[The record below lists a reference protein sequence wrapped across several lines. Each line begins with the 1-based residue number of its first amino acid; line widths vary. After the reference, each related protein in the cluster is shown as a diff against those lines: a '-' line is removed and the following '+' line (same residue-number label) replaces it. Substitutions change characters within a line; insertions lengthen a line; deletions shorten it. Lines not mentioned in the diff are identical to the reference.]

1 MQIAFNKGGK
11 REDPAGRLIMTV
23 ILVLAT
29 FIVFLLIDYFYSR
42 RLEVRPV
49 MEVQPQPATVPARA
63 ALQPTVIAGFHVPEN
78 LKYHPG
84 HTWALSE
91 GPKMVRVGLDDFA
104 ARLLGKVRNIAL
116 PQRGQWVRQGQ
127 KIWTLERDGARV
139 DMVSPVEG
147 VVTDIND
154 SAARDPEL
162 THRDPYG
169 DGWLVSV
176 ESPDAKLNFRNLLS
190 GELARWWMDE
200 AAARLRKHMPI
211 PAGVAQDGGTT
222 ISDLTS
228 YLGDKD
234 WVDVTKEFFLS

>member
-1 MQIAFNKGGK
+1 
-11 REDPAGRLIMTV
+11 MTV

-29 FIVFLLIDYFYSR
+29 FITFLLIDHFYSR
-42 RLEVRPV
+42 RPAVRPV
-49 MEVQPQPATVPARA
+49 MEVQPQPAARA
-63 ALQPTVIAGFHVPEN
+63 VLQPNVVAGFQVPEN

-104 ARLLGKVRNIAL
+104 ARLLGKVRNITL
-116 PQRGQWVRQGQ
+116 PQRGQWIRQGQ

-154 SAARDPEL
+154 SAAKDPEQAR
-162 THRDPYG
+162 RDPYG

-211 PAGVAQDGGTT
+211 PVGVAQDGGTT
-222 ISDLTS
+222 ISDLTT
-228 YLGDKD
+228 YLGDKE
-234 WVDVTKEFFLS
+234 WTEVAREFFLS

>member
-1 MQIAFNKGGK
+1 
-11 REDPAGRLIMTV
+11 MTV

-29 FIVFLLIDYFYSR
+29 FIVFLLIDHFYSR
-42 RLEVRPV
+42 RLAVRPV
-49 MEVQPQPATVPARA
+49 MEVQPQPATAVRAAA
-63 ALQPTVIAGFHVPEN
+63 ALQPTVVAGFQVPEN

-84 HTWALSE
+84 HTWALNE
-91 GPKMVRVGLDDFA
+91 GPKMVRIGLDDFA
-104 ARLLGKVRNIAL
+104 ARLLGKVHKIML

-127 KIWTLERDGARV
+127 KIWTLERDGAKV

-154 SAARDPEL
+154 TAAKDPEL
-162 THRDPYG
+162 ARRDPYG

-200 AAARLRKHMPI
+200 AAARLRKFMPI

-222 ISDLTS
+222 ISDLTT
-228 YLGDKD
+228 YLGDKE
-234 WVDVTKEFFLS
+234 WAEVTREFFLS

>member
-1 MQIAFNKGGK
+1 
-11 REDPAGRLIMTV
+11 MTV

-29 FIVFLLIDYFYSR
+29 FITFLLIDHFYSR
-42 RLEVRPV
+42 RPAVRPV
-49 MEVQPQPATVPARA
+49 LVVQPQPAARTVLEPN
-63 ALQPTVIAGFHVPEN
+63 VVAGFQVPEN

-91 GPKMVRVGLDDFA
+91 GPKMVRIGLDDFA
-104 ARLLGKVRNIAL
+104 ARLLGKVHNIML

-127 KIWTLERDGARV
+127 KLVTLERDGAKV

-147 VVTDIND
+147 VVTEINE
-154 SAARDPEL
+154 AAAKDPA
-162 THRDPYG
+162 TTQRDPYG

-200 AAARLRKHMPI
+200 AAARLRKHMPL

-222 ISDLTS
+222 ISDLST
-228 YLGDKD
+228 YLGDKE
-234 WVDVTKEFFLS
+234 WVDVTREFFLS

>member
-1 MQIAFNKGGK
+1 
-11 REDPAGRLIMTV
+11 MTV

-29 FIVFLLIDYFYSR
+29 FVLFLLIDHFYSR
-42 RLEVRPV
+42 RPAVRPV
-49 MEVQPQPATVPARA
+49 MEVQPEVAPRA
-63 ALQPTVIAGFHVPEN
+63 ALQPNVVAGFQLPEN

-104 ARLLGKVRNIAL
+104 ARLLGKVQKIAL

-127 KIWTLERDGARV
+127 KIWTLERDGAKV

-147 VVTDIND
+147 VVTDVND
-154 SAARDPEL
+154 AAAKDPESAR
-162 THRDPYG
+162 RDPYG

-190 GELARWWMDE
+190 GGLARWWMEE
-200 AAARLRKHMPI
+200 AASRLRRHMPI
-211 PAGVAQDGGTT
+211 PVGVAQDGGTT
-222 ISDLTS
+222 ISDLS
-228 YLGDKD
+228 GYLGDKE
-234 WVDVTKEFFLS
+234 WADVVREFFLS

>member
-1 MQIAFNKGGK
+1 
-11 REDPAGRLIMTV
+11 MTV

-29 FIVFLLIDYFYSR
+29 FIVFLLIDHFYSR
-42 RLEVRPV
+42 RPAVRPA
-49 MEVQPQPATVPARA
+49 MEVQPQPAARA
-63 ALQPTVIAGFHVPEN
+63 VLEPNVVAGFQVPEN

-91 GPKMVRVGLDDFA
+91 GPKMVRIGLDDFA
-104 ARLLGKVRNIAL
+104 ARLLGKVRNITL

-127 KIWTLERDGARV
+127 KIWTLERDGAKV

-154 SAARDPEL
+154 KAAKDPEQAR
-162 THRDPYG
+162 RDPYG

-200 AAARLRKHMPI
+200 AAARLRNHMPI

-228 YLGDKD
+228 YLGDKE
-234 WVDVTKEFFLS
+234 WVDVTREFFLS

>member
-1 MQIAFNKGGK
+1 
-11 REDPAGRLIMTV
+11 MTV

-29 FIVFLLIDYFYSR
+29 FIVFLLIDHFYSR
-42 RLEVRPV
+42 RPALRPV
-49 MEVQPQPATVPARA
+49 MEVQPQPAARA
-63 ALQPTVIAGFHVPEN
+63 VLEPNVVAGFQVPEN

-91 GPKMVRVGLDDFA
+91 GPKMVRIGLDDFA
-104 ARLLGKVRNIAL
+104 ARLLGKVHNIML

-127 KIWTLERDGARV
+127 KLVTLERDGAKV

-147 VVTDIND
+147 VVTEINET
-154 SAARDPEL
+154 AAKDPA
-162 THRDPYG
+162 TAQRDPYG

-222 ISDLTS
+222 ISDLST
-228 YLGDKD
+228 YLGDKE
-234 WVDVTKEFFLS
+234 WVDVTREFFLS

>member
-1 MQIAFNKGGK
+1 
-11 REDPAGRLIMTV
+11 MTV

-29 FIVFLLIDYFYSR
+29 FIAFLLIDYFYSR
-42 RLEVRPV
+42 RLGVRPV
-49 MEVQPQPATVPARA
+49 MEVQPQPAISTVAAARA
-63 ALQPTVIAGFHVPEN
+63 ARQPTVVAGFQVPEN

-84 HTWALSE
+84 HTWALNE
-91 GPKMVRVGLDDFA
+91 GPKMVRIGLDDFA
-104 ARLLGKVRNIAL
+104 ARLLGKVHGIML

-127 KIWTLERDGARV
+127 KIWTLERDGVKV

-154 SAARDPEL
+154 TAAKDPEL
-162 THRDPYG
+162 ARRDPYG

-200 AAARLRKHMPI
+200 AAARLRKFMPI

-222 ISDLTS
+222 ISDLS
-228 YLGDKD
+228 AYLGDKE
-234 WVDVTKEFFLS
+234 WAEVTREFFLS

>member
-1 MQIAFNKGGK
+1 
-11 REDPAGRLIMTV
+11 MTV

-29 FIVFLLIDYFYSR
+29 FITFLLIDHFYSKR
-42 RLEVRPV
+42 PAVRPV
-49 MEVQPQPATVPARA
+49 MEVQPQPAAPAV
-63 ALQPTVIAGFHVPEN
+63 LQPNVIAGFQVPEN

-84 HTWALSE
+84 HTWAMSE

-104 ARLLGKVRNIAL
+104 AKLIGKVHNIAL

-127 KIWTLERDGARV
+127 KLMTLERDGVKV

-147 VVTDIND
+147 VVTEINEG
-154 SAARDPEL
+154 AAKNPE
-162 THRDPYG
+162 TARRDPYG

-200 AAARLRKHMPI
+200 AATRLRAHMPI

-222 ISDLTS
+222 ISDLSTLIS
-228 YLGDKD
+228 DKE
-234 WVDVTKEFFLS
+234 WVDVTREFFLS

>member
-1 MQIAFNKGGK
+1 
-11 REDPAGRLIMTV
+11 MTV

-29 FIVFLLIDYFYSR
+29 FIVFLLIDHFYSR
-42 RLEVRPV
+42 RPAVRPV
-49 MEVQPQPATVPARA
+49 MEVQPQPAARA
-63 ALQPTVIAGFHVPEN
+63 VIQPNVVAGFQVPEN

-84 HTWALSE
+84 HTWALNE
-91 GPKMVRVGLDDFA
+91 GPKMVRIGIDDFA
-104 ARLLGKVRNIAL
+104 ARLLGKVHTIML

-127 KIWTLERDGARV
+127 KIWTLERDGAKV

-154 SAARDPEL
+154 NAAKDPKL
-162 THRDPYG
+162 AHRDPYG

-222 ISDLTS
+222 ISDLST
-228 YLGDKD
+228 YLGDKE
-234 WVDVTKEFFLS
+234 WVDITSEFFLS